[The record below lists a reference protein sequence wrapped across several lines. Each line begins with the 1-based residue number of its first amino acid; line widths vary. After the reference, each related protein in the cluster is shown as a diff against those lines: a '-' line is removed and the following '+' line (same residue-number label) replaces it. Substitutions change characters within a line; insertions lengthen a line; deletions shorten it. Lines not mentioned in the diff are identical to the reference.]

1 LRRPHVLNGP
11 PEVILAVLRS
21 AQSTS
26 PHPSLGE
33 VLEAFREQWLAL
45 AHRRFPSLRDDV
57 EDAVQSALLKL
68 ISGEKL
74 AGLKDASRLEAW
86 ARSIF
91 VNTVLDVAREG
102 GRHSKRRVYVGQP
115 EDDPEEV
122 LRDRLPSHRPTPED
136 MVVYRERLEIVS
148 RCVERLDVARLR
160 FIDGLPEKEIAER
173 QNLTRDGVA
182 GQLKRIRKGLR
193 IAFGDPE

>member
-1 LRRPHVLNGP
+1 VL
-11 PEVILAVLRS
+11 
-21 AQSTS
+21 Q
-26 PHPSLGE
+26 
-33 VLEAFREQWLAL
+33 AFRDQWLAL

-102 GRHSKRRVYVGQP
+102 GRHTRRRAYVGQP
-115 EDDPEEV
+115 DEDPEEV

-136 MVVYRERLEIVS
+136 MVVYRERLEIVA

-160 FIDGLPEKEIAER
+160 FIEGLPEKDIAER